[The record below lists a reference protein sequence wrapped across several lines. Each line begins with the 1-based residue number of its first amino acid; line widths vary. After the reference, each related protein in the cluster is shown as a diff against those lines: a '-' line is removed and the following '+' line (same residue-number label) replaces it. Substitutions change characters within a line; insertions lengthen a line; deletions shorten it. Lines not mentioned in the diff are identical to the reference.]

1 MPTKINKDFQPSN
14 RVYELL
20 SNRFGLSIEM
30 AREFVGHEILAF
42 KIYWEETG
50 KAKTSW
56 TITCYNWMARNY
68 EDKKEATARNRPASP
83 PQGDIFEKL
92 FNNMKENGDIVV
104 DEVNVAKDGYPPNIM
119 TRIRI
124 PEPPDLGTMTTEDA
138 LAELR
143 RITK

>member
-68 EDKKEATARNRPASP
+68 EDKKEAMARNRPASTN
-83 PQGDIFEKL
+83 QGDIFASTL
-92 FNNMKENGDIVV
+92 DRLGQNTQPQHLDDPIQRTQF
-104 DEVNVAKDGYPPNIM
+104 
-119 TRIRI
+119 RI
-124 PEPPDLGTMTTEDA
+124 PEPPDMGTMTTEDA